1 MSKPSQNSRY
11 GMHAEDA
18 AGVMTLKSKQHVI
31 LNEGGQKFI
40 PDSLWNIKYTHLSL
54 RTHKKAGI

>member
-31 LNEGGQKFI
+31 LNEGGGQKFI
-40 PDSLWNIKYTHLSL
+40 PDSLCNIKVYSSQSENT
-54 RTHKKAGI
+54 

>member
-31 LNEGGQKFI
+31 LNEGGGGAEIHSWQFM
-40 PDSLWNIKYTHLSL
+40 
-54 RTHKKAGI
+54 